1 MMNRTKAI
9 ATPWNDVAPMLLA
22 LLLPAWLPQAPA
34 QLLRVLAA
42 SVKNWCNVG

>member
-1 MMNRTKAI
+1 MNPAKAL
-9 ATPWNDVAPMLLA
+9 ATPWNDVAPMLPGPVA
-22 LLLPAWLPQAPA
+22 ASVAASSTA